1 MYLKSIEVHG
11 FKSFYSKLLFEFHDG
26 ITGIV
31 GPNGSGKSNVA
42 DAVRW
47 VLGEQSAKQLR
58 GSKMEDVIFAG
69 TELRKPV
76 GYAYVAITIDNSDH
90 KLPVSF
96 DEVTVSR
103 RVYRSGESEYKIN
116 GAACRLRD
124 VQDLFLDTGI
134 GKEGYSIIGQ
144 GQIEKILSGKPE
156 ERRELFDEAA
166 GIVKFKKRKLQTMKE
181 LEKEHFNLTR
191 ITDILAEQERQVGP
205 LKHQAEKAHRYLQ
218 MKEELKEYDASLFLL
233 GYDQYEKEWKEIK
246 EKISINEGDLKKQA
260 VLVERIRQKSEMLE
274 KKQAEKEAELEN
286 ENEALRKAEARK
298 MNQESQIRVTR
309 EQIHFAKENA
319 ERLTQQLLSLSERR
333 TKVQKEKEEYEA
345 EEKRQEEEGW
355 EFLSQKEAVK
365 KKLQE
370 KEAQI
375 QEKEAQLEAHNAT
388 IRDIQKADMELSSQ
402 KSKQEA
408 LLEQNAINRAAQ
420 AKRLL
425 KCKGKQEE
433 CNQRQEELDGKL
445 LQVTKEEEV
454 LQKKQQENGT
464 AREETRSQIDAKQ
477 KELEQKR
484 REEIQNRSQ
493 LEALKGLTERYEGY
507 GLSIQKIME
516 QKDRIDGIVGVVS
529 DIISVRKEH
538 ETAIEIALGGNI
550 RNIVTKNETTA
561 KQLIGFLKRNRFGRA
576 TFLPLNIIKSRGEW
590 KEKEALKEPGV
601 LGTASSLV
609 TCKEIYREIVEY
621 MLGQILIVD
630 GIDRA
635 LAISKKYKNRFRMV
649 TLEGELLNPGGSI
662 SGGAYKNSS
671 NLLGRHGEIEE
682 LEKRKKEI
690 PSELSQIRKEI
701 EELQGI
707 RQKQKEQAEELRNAL
722 QKISLSKNTLQGEFR
737 QLHREQEENEKE
749 YQLCKKEARLLEQKN
764 AELADQVESMEKNL
778 KESIGKSR
786 MDQERMDAIRLELQ
800 SDRQDMETLRQ
811 KLTEFS
817 MKNAT
822 KEQARQHAKENAK
835 RASDMLL
842 EISVEE
848 KELKKQ
854 QSESKLQKTE
864 KEKEIASI
872 EKEIQT
878 QQEDITKI
886 QHIMEEMKAEKEKL
900 SVEYKAAAR
909 EREEYNENTVRLE
922 KEKNRLDMIYDRIE
936 EKKESLVNYMWD
948 EYQLTYSATLKWK
961 EEGRLTIESTFEKL
975 EKDVKKKK
983 DEIKALGDVNVNA
996 IEDYRELSERYELM
1010 KTQHED
1016 LVQSEEALT
1025 KIIEE
1030 LDQGMRRQFEE
1041 KFAEIKAQF
1050 LMVFR
1055 ELFGGGKADLEL
1067 VENEDILEA
1076 GIRINAQPPGKK
1088 LQNMMQL
1095 SGGEKSLTAIS
1106 LLFAIQNLKPS
1117 PFCLLDEIEAAL
1129 DDSNVDRFAQYLH
1142 KLTKHTQFIVIT
1154 HRRGTMNAADRLYGI
1169 TMQEKGIST
1178 MVSINLENVDET
1190 LALEKEDGQG
1200 IDQETK
1206 RE

>member
-69 TELRKPV
+69 TQLRKPV

-96 DEVTVSR
+96 EEVTVSR

-166 GIVKFKKRKLQTMKE
+166 GIVKFKKRKLQAMKE

-191 ITDILAEQERQVGP
+191 INDILAEQERQVGP
-205 LKHQAEKAHRYLQ
+205 LKHQAEKAHKYLQ
-218 MKEELKEYDASLFLL
+218 MKEELKEQDACLFLL
-233 GYDQYEKEWKEIK
+233 GYEQYEKEWKEVK

-260 VLVERIRQKSEMLE
+260 VLLERIRQRNEVLE
-274 KKQAEKEAELEN
+274 KKQAEKETLLEK
-286 ENEALRKAEARK
+286 ENEALRKAEAQK
-298 MNQESQIRVTR
+298 KDQETQILVTEEQIR
-309 EQIHFAKENA
+309 FAKEND
-319 ERLTQQLLSLSERR
+319 QQLSKRLKELSERR
-333 TKVQKEKEEYEA
+333 NKARQEKEAYEA
-345 EEKRQEEEGW
+345 EVKKQEKEGE
-355 EFLSQKEAVK
+355 EFLARKEAVWK
-365 KKLQE
+365 EQQK

-375 QEKEAQLEAHNAT
+375 QEKEAQLESHNAML
-388 IRDIQKADMELSSQ
+388 REIQKAGMELSSQ

-420 AKRLL
+420 AQRLL

-433 CNQRQEELDGKL
+433 CLHQKRELDSRME
-445 LQVTKEEEV
+445 QVTKEEEKL
-454 LQKKQQENGT
+454 LQEQQKNEE
-464 AREETRSQIDAKQ
+464 AREETRSRMDAKQ

-484 REEIQNRSQ
+484 REEIQTRSQ

-516 QKDRIDGIVGVVS
+516 QRDRIDGIVGVVS
-529 DIISVRKEH
+529 DIISVKKEY

-576 TFLPLNIIKSRGEW
+576 TFLPLNTIKSRGEW

-609 TCKEIYREIVEY
+609 SCKEIYKEIVEY
-621 MLGQILIVD
+621 MLGQILVVD
-630 GIDRA
+630 GIDQA
-635 LAISKKYKNRFRMV
+635 LAISRKYKNRFRMV

-662 SGGAYKNSS
+662 SGGAYRNSS

-690 PSELSQIRKEI
+690 PSELSHIRTEI
-701 EELQGI
+701 EQLQEV
-707 RQKQKEQAEELRNAL
+707 RKKQKEVAEEARNAL

-737 QLHREQEENEKE
+737 QLYHEQEENEKE
-749 YQLCKKEARLLEQKN
+749 YQLCKKEAKLLEQKN
-764 AELADQVESMEKNL
+764 AELADQVEHMEKHL
-778 KESIGKSR
+778 EESIGKSR

-800 SDRQDMETLRQ
+800 NDRQELEGFRQ
-811 KLTEFS
+811 KLTELS

-822 KEQARQHAKENAK
+822 QAQACQHARENAV
-835 RASDMLL
+835 RAANMLL
-842 EISVEE
+842 ELSEEE
-848 KELKKQ
+848 KELEKQ
-854 QSESKLQKTE
+854 QSDSVSQ
-864 KEKEIASI
+864 
-872 EKEIQT
+872 
-878 QQEDITKI
+878 
-886 QHIMEEMKAEKEKL
+886 KAEKEMGIISLQNEIRAQEENIEKILHIIEEIKAEKETL
-900 SVEYKAAAR
+900 SMEYKAAAR
-909 EREEYNENTVRLE
+909 EREEYNENTLRLE
-922 KEKNRLDMIYDRIE
+922 KEKSRLGMIYDRVE
-936 EKKESLVNYMWD
+936 EKKESIVNYMWD
-948 EYQLTYSATLKWK
+948 EYHLTYSATLKWK
-961 EEGRLTIESTFEKL
+961 EEGRLTIEDSFEKL
-975 EKDVKKKK
+975 EKAIKKKK
-983 DEIKALGDVNVNA
+983 EEIRALGDVNVNA

-1016 LVQSEEALT
+1016 LVQSEETLT

-1041 KFAEIKAQF
+1041 KFAEIRAQF

-1142 KLTKHTQFIVIT
+1142 KLTRHTQFIVIT

-1178 MVSINLENVDET
+1178 MVSINLEDAEDK
-1190 LALEKEDGQG
+1190 LALEKGNGQG